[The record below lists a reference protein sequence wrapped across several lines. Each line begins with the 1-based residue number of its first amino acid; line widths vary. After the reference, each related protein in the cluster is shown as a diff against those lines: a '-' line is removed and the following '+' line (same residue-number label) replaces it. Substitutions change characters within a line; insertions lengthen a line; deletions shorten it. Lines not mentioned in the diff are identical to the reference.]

1 MKSFFI
7 VLLLSFTFLQA
18 SELSI
23 TQGYAQDKDDACRI
37 SVEKVLKNNQESAI
51 KTRCQCYRQDS
62 RDWICYTYFKPQKN
76 D

>member
-1 MKSFFI
+1 MKSFF
-7 VLLLSFTFLQA
+7 LFFLFSFIILDA

-23 TQGYAQDKDDACRI
+23 TQGYAQYKDDACRI

-62 RDWICYTYFKPQKN
+62 HDWICYTYFEPQKN